1 MFFSIASLV
10 KSKPAEPRLADCRI
24 DQPSSAALRRRVKL
38 PAPDLQNITVLSR
51 KLPNRPILPWNHYD
65 SPWLEA
71 EAELGSVA
79 PEN

>member
-10 KSKPAEPRLADCRI
+10 KPRPDKPVERQVP
-24 DQPSSAALRRRVKL
+24 AAISRRVKL

-51 KLPNRPILPWNHYD
+51 KLPNLPILPWNHYD

-71 EAELGSVA
+71 EPKTDQPISES
-79 PEN
+79 